1 MYGCFVFI
9 MLWLILGL
17 ITAVFFAVFHI
28 FVKKAAHETK
38 PEYLALSL
46 FLFNCVIGF
55 PFLFILKS
63 QIVVSKFSM
72 IGLLVLGVEIAF
84 TDYIYIKSLKIGSI
98 SKTVPLLSITPLFT
112 VIIGFL
118 WLKEV
123 PSFYGLMGILLLIA
137 GVYVLNITEFKV
149 KKIFAPF
156 GAIFKNKGSRLM
168 FYLAVIYGFGSILD
182 KFVINNSSPITRVFL
197 YSYFS
202 FAAMALFL
210 LFRDGKKIFEV
221 TRSTIKNNFWTI
233 LIMSV
238 LHFMFI
244 IPQMIGISLTV
255 TAYVIALKR
264 TSALFAVILAY
275 FIFKERKD
283 FKNILIGTLLLVM
296 GAVLLVV

>member
-1 MYGCFVFI
+1 MYGCFIVT
-9 MLWLILGL
+9 MLWLIMGL

-38 PEYLALSL
+38 PEYLALSF

-63 QIVVSKFSM
+63 QIVVTKFSM
-72 IGLLVLGVEIAF
+72 IGLLVLGIEIAF
-84 TDYIYIKSLKIGSI
+84 TEYIYIKSLKIGSI

-112 VIIGFL
+112 AIIGFI
-118 WLKEV
+118 WLKEM
-123 PSFYGLMGILLLIA
+123 PSLYGLIGIVLLVA
-137 GVYVLNITEFKV
+137 GTYVLNIKEFDV
-149 KKIFAPF
+149 RKIFAPLS
-156 GAIFKNKGSRLM
+156 AIFRNKGSRLM

-182 KFVINNSSPITRVFL
+182 KFIINNSSPMTRAFL

-202 FAAMALFL
+202 FATMAIFLF
-210 LFRDGKKIFEV
+210 FRDKKRFFTE
-221 TRSTIKNNFWTI
+221 TRATIKKNFKII
-233 LIMSV
+233 LIISL

-275 FIFKERKD
+275 FIFKEKED
-283 FKNILIGTLLLVM
+283 FRNILIGTILLVI